1 MRHKV
6 VLPRLGETVDE
17 VEVLSWEV
25 VLGET
30 VVEGQPLMV
39 AATDKVDVDLPAPV
53 GGKIVDI
60 LVGVGSTITTGT
72 TICVIEGTI

>member
-25 VLGET
+25 VLGEI

-39 AATDKVDVDLPAPV
+39 AATDKIDVDLPAPV

-60 LVGVGSTITTGT
+60 LVDVGSTITTGT
-72 TICVIEGTI
+72 TICVIEGTT